1 MSTQPHSAIPTWN
14 LSDRLTKALRHAKV
28 GVSEMGEYLGV
39 TRNTVGN
46 YLHGRT
52 VPDKRTLRL
61 WAIRC
66 GVPLEWIEDGVIT
79 EGDGPPEPPTRLRPD
94 TQRYSD
100 SLAQRVA

>member
-1 MSTQPHSAIPTWN
+1 MSQQPHSSVPTWD
-14 LSDRLTKALRHAKV
+14 LSDRMSKALRHA
-28 GVSEMGEYLGV
+28 GVPVQGMAEYLGV
-39 TRNTVGN
+39 SRNTVGN

-52 VPDKRTLRL
+52 VPDKRTMRL

-66 GVPLEWIEDGVIT
+66 GVPLEWLETGVVT

-100 SLAQRVA
+100 SLARRVA